1 MTKKSKSK
9 VKAKY
14 GSKFGS
20 KYNDEPELEIEV
32 DMDTIEVAEHIDQV
46 RNKLNESNLAR
57 IRKFAQDEV
66 KIKESITWVQVQE
79 YLQEKFL
86 FDHLKSE
93 IEPWLTSELDRV
105 FEGDLGFTKGIKEKM
120 TPRLVDWLSKFSYC
134 VTRKGYNFVKP
145 EVTGDECNV
154 IFEWDGIEEESMGF
168 LSLEFN
174 IIYDTIV
181 MDVFNLVCGFGLNL
195 TYSDK
200 DLQDIV
206 DDYLIFLE
214 PYPKS
219 KATETKLKEAR
230 DEYVEKQVL

>member
-1 MTKKSKSK
+1 MAKKSK
-9 VKAKY
+9 VKSKY
-14 GSKFGS
+14 GSKFGT
-20 KYNDEPELEIEV
+20 KYNAEPEFELEI
-32 DMDTIEVAEHIDQV
+32 DDSTIEVAEHIDTI
-46 RNKLNESNLAR
+46 RNKLNESNKAR
-57 IRKFAQDEV
+57 MRKFTQDEV
-66 KIKESITWVQVQE
+66 KVKESITWVQVQE

-93 IEPWLTSELDRV
+93 IEPWLVSELDRV
-105 FEGDLGFTKGIKEKM
+105 FDVHLGFTKGIKEKM
-120 TPRLVDWLSKFSYC
+120 TPRLVDWLSKFYYC
-134 VTRKGYNFVKP
+134 ITRKGYDFVKP
-145 EVTGDECNV
+145 EVTGDGTDV

-168 LSLEFN
+168 LRLEFN

-219 KATETKLKEAR
+219 GATKIKLKEAWER
-230 DEYVEKQVL
+230 YAEKQVL